1 MNVFENN
8 IMHVGMEVR
17 SKIVFQRRSKS
28 QMVESGIYTGSVKE
42 W

>member
-8 IMHVGMEVR
+8 IMHEGMEVR

-28 QMVESGIYTGSVKE
+28 QMVESGIYTGYVKE